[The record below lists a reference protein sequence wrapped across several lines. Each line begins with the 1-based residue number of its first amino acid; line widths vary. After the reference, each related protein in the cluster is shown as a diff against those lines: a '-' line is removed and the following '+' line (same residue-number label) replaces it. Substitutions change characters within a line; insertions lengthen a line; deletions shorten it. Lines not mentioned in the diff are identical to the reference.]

1 MQIKI
6 TKQFRWPISFVAED
20 GTDVTVT
27 GVFREPNLDEVEA
40 IGNQAKEGS
49 LKQVDLVRKNLIGVE
64 GVEFVDA
71 EGVPMAA
78 SAVRDLFCSHTRYVV
93 SAGLAYME
101 GLAGYRGK
109 GSEKLPAPSSAQ
121 SGLSASPSANS

>member
-6 TKQFRWPISFVAED
+6 TKKFRWPISFVAED

-27 GVFREPNLDEVEA
+27 GVFHEPTLDDVES
-40 IGNQAKEGS
+40 IGNQAKEGT

-64 GVEFVDA
+64 GVEFVDS
-71 EGVPMAA
+71 EGVTMAA

-93 SAGLAYME
+93 AAGLAYME

-109 GSEKLPAPSSAQ
+109 ASEKSPAPSSAQ